1 MITKG
6 LDFEHVR
13 VVGIL
18 NADNLLNFPDFRSHE
33 RSYQLMAQ
41 VSGRA
46 GRHHKQGKVIIQ
58 TYQPDHFI
66 IRKVVANDYE
76 GMYNQQIEER
86 KEFKYPPFF
95 RLIRITL
102 RHRDIYELDRIAQ
115 ESAEALRSRFGNRL
129 LGPEYPA
136 VSRIKLMY
144 MKQMWLKL
152 EREISINSAKRQM
165 KQMLESVKARDK
177 NKSIQIVVDVDPM

>member
-6 LDFEHVR
+6 LDFEHVQ

-46 GRHHKQGKVIIQ
+46 GRRSKQGTVIIQ
-58 TYQPDHFI
+58 TSQPDHFI
-66 IRKVVANDYE
+66 IKKVAENDYE
-76 GMYNQQIEER
+76 GMYEQQIAER
-86 KEFKYPPFF
+86 KFFKYPPFY
-95 RLIRITL
+95 RMIRITL
-102 RHRDIYELDRIAQ
+102 KHRDLNELDRIAQ
-115 ESAEALRSRFGNRL
+115 ECATALRSRFGNRL

-136 VSRIKLMY
+136 VGRIKLMY
-144 MKQMWLKL
+144 MKEMWLKL
-152 EREISINSAKRQM
+152 EREISITSAKRQM
-165 KQMLESVKARDK
+165 QEMLERVRTMDK
-177 NKSIQIVVDVDPM
+177 NKSLLIVVDVDPM

>member
-1 MITKG
+1 
-6 LDFEHVR
+6 
-13 VVGIL
+13 
-18 NADNLLNFPDFRSHE
+18 
-33 RSYQLMAQ
+33 
-41 VSGRA
+41 
-46 GRHHKQGKVIIQ
+46 
-58 TYQPDHFI
+58 
-66 IRKVVANDYE
+66 
-76 GMYNQQIEER
+76 MYNQQIEER

-136 VSRIKLMY
+136 VARIKLMY